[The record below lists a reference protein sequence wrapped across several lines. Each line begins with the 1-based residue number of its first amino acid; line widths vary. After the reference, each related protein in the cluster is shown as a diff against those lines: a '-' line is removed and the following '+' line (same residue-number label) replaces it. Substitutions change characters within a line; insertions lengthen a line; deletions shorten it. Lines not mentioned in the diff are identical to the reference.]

1 MEQQY
6 KTDSEIYAVLEREI
20 IDLTLRPGCSLSEN
34 PLCTRFG
41 APRSLIRVVLQ
52 RLQENGLVK
61 IVPYKGTTVT
71 RLNRDIVDELIYE
84 RIAVEARVL
93 RDFAPHCTP
102 EHRALIRQRAAA
114 YDELA
119 KAETLD
125 FNRLYEA
132 DTRLHETWFSAMGKM
147 YLWRTLQNAHADYSR
162 FRMLDTLTTGGLA
175 EVVADHHNLID
186 AIERCDLA
194 AFEPLVERHL
204 YGGIRRLVRVEG
216 DVGDLR
222 GEVDRPVWQ
231 DDGERIGGRLLFD
244 GKRHSVDRGVALQ
257 SADVHAGNIDVR
269 ENGVASL

>member
-84 RIAVEARVL
+84 RIAVEAKVL
-93 RDFAPHCTP
+93 RA
-102 EHRALIRQRAAA
+102 
-114 YDELA
+114 
-119 KAETLD
+119 AETLV
-125 FNRLYEA
+125 FYLLFEA
-132 DTRLHETWFSAMGKM
+132 DTRLYETWFAAMGKM

-204 YGGIRRLVRVEG
+204 YGGIRRLGSKLTE
-216 DVGDLR
+216 
-222 GEVDRPVWQ
+222 EY
-231 DDGERIGGRLLFD
+231 
-244 GKRHSVDRGVALQ
+244 
-257 SADVHAGNIDVR
+257 ADYF
-269 ENGVASL
+269 E

>member
-61 IVPYKGTTVT
+61 IVPYKGTT
-71 RLNRDIVDELIYE
+71 
-84 RIAVEARVL
+84 
-93 RDFAPHCTP
+93 
-102 EHRALIRQRAAA
+102 LIRPRAAA

-162 FRMLDTLTTGGLA
+162 FRMLDTMTTGGLD
-175 EVVADHHNLID
+175 EVIADHRNLLN

-204 YGGIRRLVRVEG
+204 YGGIRRLGSKLTE
-216 DVGDLR
+216 
-222 GEVDRPVWQ
+222 EY
-231 DDGERIGGRLLFD
+231 
-244 GKRHSVDRGVALQ
+244 
-257 SADVHAGNIDVR
+257 ADYF
-269 ENGVASL
+269 E